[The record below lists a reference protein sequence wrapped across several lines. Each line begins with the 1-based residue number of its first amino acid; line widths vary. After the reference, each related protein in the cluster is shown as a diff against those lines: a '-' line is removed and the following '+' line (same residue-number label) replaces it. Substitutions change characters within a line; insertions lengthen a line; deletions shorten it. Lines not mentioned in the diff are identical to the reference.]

1 LIHLL
6 PILRYRNDSLCAR
19 DASAIARIG
28 VLEIMLNG
36 EQHSARA
43 AGKRCG
49 CLNKSCVTRYAKPG
63 KHWR

>member
-1 LIHLL
+1 M
-6 PILRYRNDSLCAR
+6 PIFHYRNDSLCAR

-43 AGKRCG
+43 AGD
-49 CLNKSCVTRYAKPG
+49 AAA
-63 KHWR
+63 